1 MNQTKKL
8 NELVPCA
15 DCPHWMPK
23 AEANPG
29 IAEDGTKKA
38 YCTRCFII
46 KLRREAEM
54 NTKTQEKYTIK
65 TASGD
70 TLSSFDKKEEAE
82 QRLKD
87 YEGFDKSFGMYRT
100 GYYRIVENK

>member
-1 MNQTKKL
+1 MNQTKTIK
-8 NELVPCA
+8 ELVPCA

-29 IAEDGTKKA
+29 IAEDGTKKT
-38 YCTRCFII
+38 YCTRCFIL
-46 KLRREAEM
+46 KLRREAKT

-70 TLSSFDKKEEAE
+70 ILSSSDKKEEVE

-87 YEGFDKSFGMYRT
+87 YEGFDKAFGMYRT
-100 GYYRIVENK
+100 GYYIIVENK